1 MNNNSALGALRRR
14 WWVIVLFALVGA
26 IIGAIPEPQQV
37 EEQLRTFTA
46 THTLLLNDSNTNINT
61 NQSVV
66 SPSQVTLFVSTG
78 EVPRRVADELDFGGN
93 AATLAAQ
100 VTSEFDNSTGALT
113 ISTTQEEARR
123 AELVADTFADEL
135 TSYLAERQDAVYQDR
150 LAAALQRLAD
160 LEVELND
167 VTLAL
172 AANPES
178 PTLSA
183 QQSAVSRQY
192 SVAFEQSEELTVNPP
207 VLGFTTIQRA
217 EAVDI
222 TDRGISAPTGRTSRA
237 ILGMLVGAAL
247 GAGVALL
254 LGQLDRRLRTR
265 EQAEF
270 VMDMRARVTIPKVSD
285 SDRDQIVVALGR
297 HDPLS
302 DSYRT
307 VRNVIGF
314 VTPDDVSGAPVTLVV
329 SPGPGD
335 GKTSLAANVAA
346 SMAETGKRTI
356 LINTDFR
363 RPRLA
368 SVLGPAATVP
378 LPFTLED
385 LDRLDARS
393 LLSKTDRDNLLLM
406 DLSTIDGSPGE
417 LLRATIDKL
426 PELKQIADAIVIDTS
441 PVGVTAEALDLVPF
455 ADVITVIAR
464 VGGTQIAS
472 AQRTIA
478 ILRDL
483 ATAPMILVLSGIK
496 MEKADYYE
504 YTNRKRRERSIRVPR
519 RPRRARSADGAAGAS
534 VAAVEDAIDVPER
547 NEGHQRTMPQEVL
560 AESALDDDTGEL
572 LGTDD
577 LFDADDLFQFDEQI
591 RAAGS
596 SASDEPAG
604 VRAPDAKPVE

>member
-1 MNNNSALGALRRR
+1 MNNNSTLGALRRR

-26 IIGAIPEPQQV
+26 VVGAIPEPQRV

-46 THTLLLNDSNTNINT
+46 THTLLMNDDDSSSNNNNIE
-61 NQSVV
+61 SVI

-78 EVPRRVADELDFGGN
+78 EVPRRAAEALDFGGN
-93 AATLAAQ
+93 AATLASQ
-100 VTSEFDNSTGALT
+100 VSSDFDFSSGALT
-113 ISTTQEEARR
+113 ITTTQEEARR
-123 AELVADTFADEL
+123 AEVVADTFADEL
-135 TSYLAERQDAVYQDR
+135 NSFLAERQDAVYQDR

-160 LEVELND
+160 LEIDLNE
-167 VTLAL
+167 VTFAL

-178 PTLSA
+178 PTLAA

-192 SVAFEQSEELTVNPP
+192 SVAFERAEELSVNPP

-217 EAVDI
+217 EAVEV

-265 EQAEF
+265 EQAES
-270 VMDMRARVTIPKVSD
+270 VMDMRARVTIPKVRD
-285 SDRDQIVVALGR
+285 SDRDQIVVATGR

-307 VRNVIGF
+307 VRNVVGF
-314 VTPDDVSGAPVTLVV
+314 VTPDNTDTAPITLVV

-335 GKTSLAANVAA
+335 GKTSLAANLAA

-368 SVLGPAATVP
+368 TVLGPAAVVP
-378 LPFTLED
+378 LPFTLDD
-385 LDRLDARS
+385 LERLDARS
-393 LLSKTDRDNLLLM
+393 VLNKTDRSNLLLM

-426 PELKQIADAIVIDTS
+426 PELKTIADAIVIDTS

-455 ADVITVIAR
+455 ADVIAVIAR
-464 VGGTQIAS
+464 VGGTQIAV
-472 AQRTIA
+472 AQRTMA

-483 ATAPMILVLSGIK
+483 ATAPMVLVLSGIK

-504 YTNRKRRERSIRVPR
+504 YTDRKRRDRPARVPR
-519 RPRRARSADGAAGAS
+519 RERRAKPAGTEAPTRIAVADPI
-534 VAAVEDAIDVPER
+534 DAYEPAETR
-547 NEGHQRTMPQEVL
+547 RTATSSGPI
-560 AESALDDDTGEL
+560 DDTGVL
-572 LGTDD
+572 FATDD
-577 LFDADDLFQFDEQI
+577 LLDADGLFQFDDEIQ
-591 RAAGS
+591 RRGARK
-596 SASDEPAG
+596 SDEPAG
-604 VRAPDAKPVE
+604 VRSPDVEPSG